1 MSEYYFHSRNKFG
14 RKEEE
19 KRKALR
25 QSQIGGSTE
34 VESEG
39 SRAEGRTR
47 GLQHVQRVSV
57 GHAAPII
64 SRYIFILFEEFKNFN
79 VLGLMFVERR
89 LGTKRT
95 CCCDRDPGL
104 CVPHLHGGSHT
115 SGPGVL
121 TPSSDLY
128 GTS

>member
-19 KRKALR
+19 KRTALR

-47 GLQHVQRVSV
+47 GLQHAQRVSV

-64 SRYIFILFEEFKNFN
+64 SRYTFNLFEEFKNFN
-79 VLGLMFVERR
+79 VLGLMFVARR
-89 LGTKRT
+89 LGPKRT
-95 CCCDRDPGL
+95 CCCDRGPGL

-121 TPSSDLY
+121 MPSSDLY
-128 GTS
+128 GVA